1 MIPKYAPQTTKNKA
15 TKFNMMYRNNNNNI
29 HNNHGNE
36 NITTPNIKNYE
47 IMSYEINHL
56 PTDSERQHVSE
67 LDNQLSTK
75 FQVRTIKI
83 VYHNHN
89 HQPQTQTITLKNYN
103 RDSSRDALRNGDTS
117 NKEFYNDNDNN
128 FNLNNTDNNNNNN
141 NNDNN
146 SNVSDNSHKIC
157 RICFE
162 KDYNE
167 TNNTLLHPCKCTG
180 SVKYIHDHC
189 LHEWINKMYFKNKQI
204 LHQVPKCE
212 LCSYEFD
219 IYYQFELFFSKDK
232 CKAYVKKMIQ
242 ECLIGI
248 FSILLGIVLV
258 YVLIDISSKINS
270 SKLIKICGIIFGT
283 VCLIVIAVIIGLKLK
298 EIKHIIYEPKFKDWF
313 IKNVNFDNTTTT
325 NNINNNNNEVVVY
338 KTKNNTTNED
348 DATNNNNIN
357 TNTNTNNATYEHLL
371 RKYPFIKKR
380 EQIVIVQ

>member
-15 TKFNMMYRNNNNNI
+15 TKFNMMYRNNNNNNNNNI
-29 HNNHGNE
+29 HCNE
-36 NITTPNIKNYE
+36 NITTPNNKNYE

-56 PTDSERQHVSE
+56 PTDSERQHASE
-67 LDNQLSTK
+67 LDNKLSSK

-83 VYHNHN
+83 VSHHNHNHN
-89 HQPQTQTITLKNYN
+89 HQPETQTIMLKNFN

-117 NKEFYNDNDNN
+117 NKEFDNDNN
-128 FNLNNTDNNNNNN
+128 FNLNNSNNNGS
-141 NNDNN
+141 N
-146 SNVSDNSHKIC
+146 SNISDNSHKIC

-180 SVKYIHDHC
+180 SVKYIHEHC

-219 IYYQFELFFSKDK
+219 IYYQFELFFSKNK

-248 FSILLGIVLV
+248 FSILLGIVLI

-270 SKLIKICGIIFGT
+270 SKLIKACGIIFGA
-283 VCLIVIAVIIGLKLK
+283 VCLIVVTVIVGLKLK
-298 EIKHIIYEPKFKDWF
+298 EMKHIIYEPKFKDWF
-313 IKNVNFDNTTTT
+313 IKNVNFDNTT
-325 NNINNNNNEVVVY
+325 NNNNNNNNNGVVVY

-348 DATNNNNIN
+348 DATNDNTNN
-357 TNTNTNNATYEHLL
+357 TNTNNASNATYEHLL

>member
-29 HNNHGNE
+29 HN
-36 NITTPNIKNYE
+36 ITTPNNKNYE

-67 LDNQLSTK
+67 LDNQLSSK

-83 VYHNHN
+83 VSHHNHNHN
-89 HQPQTQTITLKNYN
+89 HQPETQTIMLKNYN
-103 RDSSRDALRNGDTS
+103 RDSSRYALRNGDAS
-117 NKEFYNDNDNN
+117 HKEFDNDNDNN
-128 FNLNNTDNNNNNN
+128 FNLNNADNNS
-141 NNDNN
+141 N
-146 SNVSDNSHKIC
+146 SNVSDNNHKIC

-248 FSILLGIVLV
+248 FSILLGVVLI

-270 SKLIKICGIIFGT
+270 SKLIKVCGIIFGT
-283 VCLIVIAVIIGLKLK
+283 VCLIVIAVIMGLKLK

-313 IKNVNFDNTTTT
+313 IKNVNFDNTT
-325 NNINNNNNEVVVY
+325 NNNNNNNEVVVY

-348 DATNNNNIN
+348 DATNNNN
-357 TNTNTNNATYEHLL
+357 TNNATYEHLL